1 MRPWWRSASSGE
13 SNRAAD
19 SRGVGLWRSGPTGQT
34 DDAQDPPA
42 SERKRGG
49 GWAKRVKVGT
59 GPLVR
64 IWPTAQGEVHSFL
77 FFFYFYWASG
87 EDLAHGAGRGPF
99 LSFFSISILLSY
111 FKSKSNQVPILNF
124 KFMHKQNSSMG
135 CKYNSIYLYPTYLNK
150 CSHL

>member
-1 MRPWWRSASSGE
+1 
-13 SNRAAD
+13 
-19 SRGVGLWRSGPTGQT
+19 VGLWHSGPTGQT

-77 FFFYFYWASG
+77 FFSISTGPLVRIWPTAQGEVHSFLFFLFLFYF
-87 EDLAHGAGRGPF
+87 L
-99 LSFFSISILLSY
+99 ISNP
-111 FKSKSNQVPILNF
+111 NQT
-124 KFMHKQNSSMG
+124 KFQF
-135 CKYNSIYLYPTYLNK
+135 
-150 CSHL
+150 